1 MKTSILSVILVLIAP
16 VFLNAQDREY
26 RQLLGKYF
34 EVSGSKATFEVAIK
48 QTVQTMRLQTSG
60 LDDEA
65 WNELEKEFLSTSI
78 DDLVDILV
86 PIYTKH
92 LSADELRGIID
103 FYESPVGKKLAEKT
117 PFITQESMQS
127 AGQWGMQLGQKVME
141 RIEEKKNK

>member
-1 MKTSILSVILVLIAP
+1 MKTSILFFLLLFATPWI
-16 VFLNAQDREY
+16 LNAQDTEY
-26 RQLLGKYF
+26 KQLLSRYF
-34 EVSGSKATFEVAIK
+34 EVSGSKETFEVAIK
-48 QTVQTMRLQTSG
+48 QTIQTMQTQTVG
-60 LDDEA
+60 LDEEA

-92 LSADELRGIID
+92 LSVADLKGIIK
-103 FYESPVGKKLAEKT
+103 FYESPVGQKLAEKT